1 MALSVSPSNC
11 LLRIPHKSL
20 SDADPEYAKK
30 AEENWLA
37 LEQWATYYT
46 QNCGAR
52 TFGLAATFP
61 GPLREVTSPPIPLHV
76 AATLIRVDV
85 NLGTA
90 GTSSSV
96 FKWYRN
102 GGTAL
107 GTITLASSDDD
118 ESSANLSTELVP
130 YTDLLTV
137 EIDTAGTAAEDA
149 SVLFT
154 FRR

>member
-1 MALSVSPSNC
+1 MTLSVTPANC

-20 SDADPEYAKK
+20 SDTDPEYAKK

-46 QNCGAR
+46 QNCGSR

-61 GPLREVTSPPIPLHV
+61 GPVREITSPPIPLHV

-90 GTSSSV
+90 GSSSTIV
-96 FKWYRN
+96 KWYKN

-118 ESSANLSTELVP
+118 EASENLSTAFTP

-137 EIDTAGTAAEDA
+137 EIDTAGTAAEDM